1 MQHDCGRI
9 FSLRDMRSMFF
20 ENVRRI
26 FGYDLG
32 TCVWRSKKCLDG
44 ASFAIILYWVDDIT
58 ISVSGMIL
66 IFQGRF
72 HMSNSDWA

>member
-1 MQHDCGRI
+1 
-9 FSLRDMRSMFF
+9 MFF
-20 ENVRRI
+20 LENVRRI
-26 FGYDLG
+26 SGYDLG
-32 TCVWRSKKCLDG
+32 TCVWRCKKCLDG

-66 IFQGRF
+66 MIFQGRF